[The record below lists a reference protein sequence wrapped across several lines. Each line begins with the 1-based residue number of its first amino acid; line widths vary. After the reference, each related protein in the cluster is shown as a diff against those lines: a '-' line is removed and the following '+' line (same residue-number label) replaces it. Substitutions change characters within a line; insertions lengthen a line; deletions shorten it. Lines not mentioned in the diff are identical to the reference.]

1 MSDLFSEGGTSLT
14 ASIFGA
20 SSSNN
25 DDTLNLFSNP
35 SQPSVTTTS
44 VPSNKRPRI
53 YKDTAS
59 QVEKTISREEI
70 LRRRTQQSQA
80 DILDQL
86 AISLNDYTDSIN
98 NEELY
103 GDVRGLMKHH
113 GLVIIRDALSKDDVD
128 IITSLADNTQKMI
141 CNTLDTKDIPY
152 NKPINNTQA
161 ICYEELAI
169 RCQGRMDVRYK
180 EKYDKNNDDT
190 TKQDNGQLPDLSL
203 IDNLAAAI
211 LHGAEPPKLTYSGWI
226 FSFPNSA
233 DQPYHQ
239 DGSPLFE
246 TGTESLPSYAINVF
260 VGLHDAKELLTLGPT
275 EFIVGSHHM
284 TPDSAMD
291 KVDTAVSA
299 VIGKGDILLYDYRI
313 CHRGTSNLSCV
324 EDEDTI
330 NVGKVS
336 DNNGGIIRK
345 VLYLMYARPWFREH
359 LNFGNKSLF
368 G

>member
-1 MSDLFSEGGTSLT
+1 MSDLFGEGGTSLT
-14 ASIFGA
+14 ASIFGE

-35 SQPSVTTTS
+35 SQPSITATTL
-44 VPSNKRPRI
+44 PSHKRPRI
-53 YKDTAS
+53 CNGNAPP
-59 QVEKTISREEI
+59 VEKTVSREEI
-70 LRRRTQQSQA
+70 LSRRKKQSTD

-86 AISLNDYTDSIN
+86 TISLQSYKDSIN

-113 GLVIIRDALSKDDVD
+113 GLVIIRDALSKEDVD
-128 IITSLADNTQKMI
+128 TITKLADATQQMI
-141 CNTLDTKDIPY
+141 CNTLNKKDIPY
-152 NKPINNTQA
+152 NKLINNTQA

-180 EKYDKNNDDT
+180 EKYDKNNDDN

-203 IDNLAAAI
+203 IDNLAAEI

-246 TGTESLPSYAINVF
+246 NGTESLPSYAINVF
-260 VGLHDAKELLTLGPT
+260 VGLHDAEELLTLGPT
-275 EFIVGSHHM
+275 EFVVGSHHM
-284 TPDSAMD
+284 TPDSAMN
-291 KVDTAVSA
+291 KVDGAVSA

-313 CHRGTSNLSCV
+313 CHRGTSNLSSDN
-324 EDEDTI
+324 DEDTKKA
-330 NVGKVS
+330 GKGS
-336 DNNGGIIRK
+336 CGIIRK

-359 LNFGNKSLF
+359 LNFGEKSLF
-368 G
+368 E

>member
-1 MSDLFSEGGTSLT
+1 MSDLFGGEGGTSLT
-14 ASIFGA
+14 ASIFGE

-25 DDTLNLFSNP
+25 DTNLFSNP
-35 SQPSVTTTS
+35 SLPSVTATDTS
-44 VPSNKRPRI
+44 ISSHKRPRI
-53 YKDTAS
+53 CNDNTPP
-59 QVEKTISREEI
+59 VEKSISREEI
-70 LRRRTQQSQA
+70 LSRRKKQSTD

-86 AISLNDYTDSIN
+86 TISLQYYKDSIN

-113 GLVIIRDALSKDDVD
+113 GLVIIRDALSKEDVD
-128 IITSLADNTQKMI
+128 TITSLADTTQQMI

-180 EKYDKNNDDT
+180 EKYDKN
-190 TKQDNGQLPDLSL
+190 TKQDNKQLPDLSL

-211 LHGAEPPKLTYSGWI
+211 LHGAEPPTLTYSGWI

-246 TGTESLPSYAINVF
+246 KGTELLPSYAINVF
-260 VGLHDAKELLTLGPT
+260 VGLHDAEELLTLGPT
-275 EFIVGSHHM
+275 EFVVGSHHM
-284 TPDSAMD
+284 TPDSAID
-291 KVDTAVSA
+291 KVDTSVSA

-313 CHRGTSNLSCV
+313 CHRGTSNLTCN
-324 EDEDTI
+324 EAKDTRK
-330 NVGKVS
+330 GS
-336 DNNGGIIRK
+336 DYDGGIIRK

-359 LNFGNKSLF
+359 LNFGDKSLF
-368 G
+368 E

>member
-1 MSDLFSEGGTSLT
+1 MSDLFGEGGTSLT

-20 SSSNN
+20 SSSSN
-25 DDTLNLFSNP
+25 DNNLFSNP
-35 SQPSVTTTS
+35 PQPSVTTTS
-44 VPSNKRPRI
+44 LPSNKRPRI
-53 YKDTAS
+53 CNNNGS
-59 QVEKTISREEI
+59 PPVEKTISREEI
-70 LRRRTQQSQA
+70 LSRRKKQSKD

-86 AISLNDYTDSIN
+86 TISLPDYKDSIN

-128 IITSLADNTQKMI
+128 TITKLADTTQQMI

-190 TKQDNGQLPDLSL
+190 NQGKLPDLSL

-211 LHGAEPPKLTYSGWI
+211 LHGAEPPTLTYSGWI

-239 DGSPLFE
+239 DGSPLFQ

-260 VGLHDAKELLTLGPT
+260 VGLHDTEELLTLGPT
-275 EFIVGSHHM
+275 EFVVGSHHM

-313 CHRGTSNLSCV
+313 CHRGTSNLSS
-324 EDEDTI
+324 DAKDTTKA
-330 NVGKVS
+330 GKS
-336 DNNGGIIRK
+336 DNDEGGGIIRK

-359 LNFGNKSLF
+359 LNFGDTSLF
-368 G
+368 E